1 VVVNVPAQLRR
12 RRHLNDDPARRQ
24 RKIWVTSALVAAL
37 VLLAFLGSLFWSY
50 RYHSSIAAWSN
61 AVTAALPSSKS
72 LETPAVGTPSTAVA
86 SDAPA
91 ATMLCGVTPD
101 GGARSG
107 GARRLRPTC
116 R

>member
-1 VVVNVPAQLRR
+1 MPPHVRR
-12 RRHLNDDPARRQ
+12 RWHLLVNLTRRQ

-37 VLLAFLGSLFWSY
+37 VLLTFLGSLFWSY
-50 RYHSSIAAWSN
+50 RYHSSIAAQSN

-101 GGARSG
+101 GGARSAG
-107 GARRLRPTC
+107 T
-116 R
+116 